1 MDIQYINK
9 QKEIA
14 DFVKA
19 YSKLSAQIKNPSR
32 EGMIDALKEALK
44 VACVDIKTVE
54 KSKNETVPTPW
65 EKIPDAVLYDKLAE
79 YQQGMVEYA
88 KKKFGEELIEKLL
101 SDQH

>member
-1 MDIQYINK
+1 MDIQDINK

-19 YSKLSAQIKNPSR
+19 YSKLAAQIKNPSR

-79 YQQGMVEYA
+79 YQHGLYCYA
-88 KKKFGEELIEKLL
+88 VNKWGEEVVKKNLINI
-101 SDQH
+101 